1 MNEVQ
6 SKNYLHARQGTKLD
20 VGIDYV
26 VWAYSGS
33 VVYAS
38 SGSIVYAYKGS
49 RVYAYDGSIV
59 YAYEGSEVLAAG
71 TAVVNVAEY
80 GAYVE
85 GGDRTTLR
93 LGCGVTALVK
103 ARANVHLQDAHLVTL
118 GSGSPGRSLSVVC
131 RAGSIVYGGIGNT
144 LYVERGAIYH

>member
-6 SKNYLHARQGTKLD
+6 SKKNLHARQGTRLD
-20 VGIDYV
+20 VGIDEV

-49 RVYAYDGSIV
+49 IVYAYDDSIV
-59 YAYEGSEVLAAG
+59 HAYEGSEVWASG

-85 GGDRTTLR
+85 GGDRTTLK

-103 ARANVHLQDAHLVTL
+103 ARANVHLQDAHPITL
-118 GSGSPGRSLSVVC
+118 GSGSPGRTLIVIC
-131 RAGSIVYGGIGNT
+131 HAGATVYGGIGNT
-144 LYVERGAIYH
+144 LYLERGAIYH